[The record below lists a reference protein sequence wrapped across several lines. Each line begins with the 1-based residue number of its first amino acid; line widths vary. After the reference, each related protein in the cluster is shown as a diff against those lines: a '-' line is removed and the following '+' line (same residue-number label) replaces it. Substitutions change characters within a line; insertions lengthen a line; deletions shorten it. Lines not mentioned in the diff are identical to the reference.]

1 MLMLTACLAKHF
13 TSSPPV
19 VEIRPSSYF
28 FVILAFFISPRL
40 QSVCFTY

>member
-1 MLMLTACLAKHF
+1 MLMLTACLAKQF

-28 FVILAFFISPRL
+28 FIILAFFSPRL